1 MLEIENILIERRTIT
16 PEAAILLRERG
27 LDKAREI
34 GVSGFLMVFDAQ
46 GVQLTSQGV
55 GEHTHLSV
63 EIATAKAKTV
73 LAMNRSTR
81 VQRERMKSKSQ
92 NREDF
97 GGQIGSLFG
106 GGVAIFADEAKTG
119 FVGAM
124 AFSGGTEEQDEEIC
138 AIAITSL
145 GLYTDLPPKATY

>member
-16 PEAAILLRERG
+16 PEAAIFLRDVG
-27 LDKAREI
+27 LEKAREL

-55 GEHTHLSV
+55 GGHTHLSV

-73 LAMNRSTR
+73 LAISRSTR
-81 VQRERMKSKSQ
+81 VQRERMQSKSQ

-97 GGQIGSLFG
+97 GGQLGSLFG
-106 GGVAIFADEAKTG
+106 GGVAIFANEAKTE

-145 GLYTDLPPKATY
+145 GLYTDLPPKATQ